1 MESRMPPNRTV
12 VIAVATLVAVGLG
25 YWGYGTHKKRELNQ
39 TAVAALADA
48 SARMR
53 EALSIEA
60 APIADRAQA
69 AQKLEEHAA
78 AMDRHLKGL
87 QSLDTSRNRALADT
101 ADHYLFSVREILKKQ
116 ADSQRHRLLLADSL
130 QALREH
136 MRADNRTSAWVQQAV
151 KAKERVNKD
160 YRGYARA
167 AEALGQFLETFPA
180 SQARI
185 APYVAA
191 SALIANELTEK
202 VRQSVLESAGQAAAE
217 VEKMDRMLLPR

>member
-1 MESRMPPNRTV
+1 MTMNRTLI
-12 VIAVATLVAVGLG
+12 IAVATIVAAGLG
-25 YWGYGTHKKRELNQ
+25 YWGYGAHKKRELNQ

-60 APIADRAQA
+60 APIADRAQNT
-69 AQKLEEHAA
+69 QKLEEHAA
-78 AMDRHLKGL
+78 AMDRYLKGL
-87 QSLDTSRNRALADT
+87 QSLDTSRNRALADA

-116 ADSQRHRLLLADSL
+116 VDSQRHRLLLADSL

-136 MRADNRTSAWVQQAV
+136 MRADNRTAAWVQQAV

-167 AEALGQFLETFPA
+167 AEVLGQFIETFPG
-180 SQARI
+180 SRRT
-185 APYVAA
+185 
-191 SALIANELTEK
+191 SGH
-202 VRQSVLESAGQAAAE
+202 R
-217 VEKMDRMLLPR
+217 R

>member
-1 MESRMPPNRTV
+1 LENQMTANRTI
-12 VIAVATLVAVGLG
+12 VIALATIVAVGLG

-69 AQKLEEHAA
+69 AQKLEEHVA
-78 AMDRHLKGL
+78 AMDRHLTGL

-116 ADSQRHRLLLADSL
+116 ADSHRHRLLLADSL

-136 MRADNRTSAWVQQAV
+136 MRADNRTRAWVQQAV

-167 AEALGQFLETFPA
+167 AEALGQFIYTFPD

-185 APYVAA
+185 APYVGAA
-191 SALIANELTEK
+191 ALIADELTEK
-202 VRQSVLESAGQAAAE
+202 ARQSVLASARQATAE

>member
-1 MESRMPPNRTV
+1 MTPNRTIA
-12 VIAVATLVAVGLG
+12 IAVATLVAAGLG
-25 YWGYGTHKKRELNQ
+25 YWGYGALKKRDLNQ

-53 EALSIEA
+53 EAFNIEA
-60 APIADRAQA
+60 APVADRAQA
-69 AQKLEEHAA
+69 AQKLEAHVA
-78 AMDRHLKGL
+78 AMDRHLKEL
-87 QSLDTSRNRALADT
+87 QSQDTARNRALADA
-101 ADHYLFSVREILKKQ
+101 ADHYLFSVREILRKQ
-116 ADSQRHRLLLADSL
+116 AESQRHRLLLADSL

-167 AEALGQFLETFPA
+167 AEALGQFIETFPA

-185 APYVAA
+185 APYVGAA
-191 SALIANELTEK
+191 ALIPDELTEK
-202 VRQSVLESAGQAAAE
+202 ARQGALASAKQAAAE
-217 VEKMDRMLLPR
+217 VEKMDRMLLP